1 MGMDVVA
8 LDPADKTRGT
18 FRRNAWGWRPL
29 AQYCTGLYPTLTE
42 ACTYWHSND
51 GDGLDAE
58 TPSDLVHTIRPCPRD
73 GHPLG
78 CTQQQTKGAN
88 VNEQRMVLA
97 GRIGP
102 RWGAQLADGTVEA
115 RTPNP
120 GALRAVFEIIDQKG
134 AYDG

>member
-1 MGMDVVA
+1 MQCNCEQGSFD
-8 LDPADKTRGT
+8 TGWHEQRG
-18 FRRNAWGWRPL
+18 AGCLAEEL
-29 AQYCTGLYPTLTE
+29 AQWDALNNL
-42 ACTYWHSND
+42 SNR
-51 GDGLDAE
+51 
-58 TPSDLVHTIRPCPRD
+58 DLVLTTRPCARD
-73 GHPLG
+73 ERPLG

-88 VNEQRMVLA
+88 VSEQKVVLA

-134 AYDG
+134 AYNG